1 MEDKKVERYKLWPT
15 QVDRGQLKAIV
26 DEGSSESLATREKAE
41 FSQKKT
47 GVNPNMI
54 GAYQFFYGKINELLN
69 DPSVDLPIEE
79 KVEALFSSLKND
91 LALVSIEL
99 EGGDD
104 PQVIFETLNGFGQPL
119 LPTDLMRNYIFQT
132 AYRGGPRLPRPSRSS
147 KRRREDSRGAVWTI
161 LAPPRPNLLE
171 KEEKQGRIK
180 RPRVDN
186 FFMHFL
192 AMKKA
197 TDSRGLMDAETWDEE
212 SIAKRSR
219 TLLAAALT
227 VWRHPK
233 HAVPAAPSTSTT
245 TVDAVA

>member
-1 MEDKKVERYKLWPT
+1 M
-15 QVDRGQLKAIV
+15 
-26 DEGSSESLATREKAE
+26 
-41 FSQKKT
+41 
-47 GVNPNMI
+47 NPNMI

-132 AYRGGPRLPRPSRSS
+132 AYREDLASRDQAGVRNDGE
-147 KRRREDSRGAVWTI
+147 KTPRGAVWTI

-212 SIAKRSR
+212 SIAKRSW